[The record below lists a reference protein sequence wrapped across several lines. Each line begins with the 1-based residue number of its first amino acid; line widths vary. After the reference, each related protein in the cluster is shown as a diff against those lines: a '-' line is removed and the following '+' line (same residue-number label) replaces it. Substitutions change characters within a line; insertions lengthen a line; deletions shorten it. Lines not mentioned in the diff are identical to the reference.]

1 MKALMIPFF
10 ILLIGLLGFVI
21 YKDTEMKRQAE
32 LNQLIKEEN
41 SSYQQ
46 PDFDQKMQREPIRG
60 DRDSL

>member
-1 MKALMIPFF
+1 MMLPFF

-32 LNQLIKEEN
+32 LNQLMHEEN

-46 PDFDQKMQREPIRG
+46 PASDQEMQREPIRVSG
-60 DRDSL
+60 IQSRP